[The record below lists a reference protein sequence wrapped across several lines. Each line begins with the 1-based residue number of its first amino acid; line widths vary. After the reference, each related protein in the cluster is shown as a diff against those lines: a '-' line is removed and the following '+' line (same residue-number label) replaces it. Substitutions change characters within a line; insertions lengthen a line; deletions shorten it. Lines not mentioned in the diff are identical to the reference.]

1 MSYEPQ
7 CQIYNIST
15 IVILYQLPLN
25 NDTINIIMRFV
36 GIYLDPNDCMDTFW
50 FKLGRETCNLIEW
63 NSNCMHIVYSGFGKS
78 TNFYKCLSPF
88 SCSYGPTQKITRSIQ
103 CKLDDMIC
111 AYYLIRKKNC
121 DENILKISKLRS
133 IMDIFYDNSDC
144 REYPY
149 IKKFNRRFSKEIRKE
164 EKMYILNCIRR
175 LKLYKY
181 YMENYVIN
189 KILPEEKIIH
199 KELLKYFNKYG
210 KCIDKLN
217 VLEDI
222 PVKEIE

>member
-1 MSYEPQ
+1 M
-7 CQIYNIST
+7 T
-15 IVILYQLPLN
+15 
-25 NDTINIIMRFV
+25 FV

-50 FKLGRETCNLIEW
+50 FKIGRETCNLIEW
-63 NSNCMHIVYSGFGKS
+63 NTNCMHIVFSGFGKS
-78 TNFYKCLSPF
+78 TNFYKCLLPF
-88 SCSYGPTQKITRSIQ
+88 SRLYGPKKKLHLAIQ

-111 AYYLIRKKNC
+111 AYYPIRKKNC

-133 IMDIFYDNSDC
+133 IIDIFYNNSDC
-144 REYPY
+144 KEYPY
-149 IKKFNRRFSKEIRKE
+149 IKNSRFSKVIRIE
-164 EKMYILNCIRR
+164 EKMYILNFIHR

-217 VLEDI
+217 ILEDI
-222 PVKEIE
+222 PVENIE